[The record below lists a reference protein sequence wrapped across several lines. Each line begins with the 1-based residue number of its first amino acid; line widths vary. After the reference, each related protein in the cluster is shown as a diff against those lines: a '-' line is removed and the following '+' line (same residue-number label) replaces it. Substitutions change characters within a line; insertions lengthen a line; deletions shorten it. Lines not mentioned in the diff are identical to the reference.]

1 MTFSGRVHLFLSLLW
16 IASPVVIATDRVS
29 RVPLY
34 KRPNDELIAAHLK
47 RERDALYQLLH
58 LNQKEGANDKNHDP
72 KMEATKGRNL
82 RHRILPERSNSTDD
96 TTDGSIL
103 IKDYDNAQYFG
114 VVEIG
119 TPPQSFQVIYDT
131 GSSNLWVPRVGC
143 AHCGLPFGTTKSKF
157 DATQSSSFQED
168 GEDFEIMYGSGS
180 VSGTFSR
187 DSVALT
193 GDIVVED
200 QDFAQVSDAGG
211 LGIAYSLGKFDGIFG
226 LAFSSISVGFR
237 TTVFENAIRQH
248 QVDQPIFA
256 FYLGS
261 ENGRPG
267 ELTFGGYDSSKF
279 EGALNY
285 VKLDAATYW
294 QISMDSVHA
303 GAYERTALGN
313 DMTAIVDSGTSFITG
328 PRAEVDKLANAAGA
342 RANIMGEYT
351 IDCDTIGAIPDI
363 VFVIGGTEYTIPGS
377 KTVIQ
382 AQGTCLF
389 AFMATYV
396 PPPGPQWI
404 LGDVFM
410 REYYTVFNYHDKS
423 IGFAKA
429 VKDDP
434 GNVKYLGADPDEHG
448 CLLSA
453 GYSWCEYSNECH
465 RSWEESCGSED

>member
-1 MTFSGRVHLFLSLLW
+1 LLW
-16 IASPVVIATDRVS
+16 ITSPVVTATDRVS
-29 RVPLY
+29 RTTLY
-34 KRPNDELIAAHLK
+34 KRPNDELIAAHFK
-47 RERDALYQLLH
+47 RERDALYQILH
-58 LNQKEGANDKNHDP
+58 LNKKEGDNNHET

-82 RHRILPERSNSTDD
+82 RHRILQERSNSTDKSND
-96 TTDGSIL
+96 SIL
-103 IKDYDNAQYFG
+103 IKDYENAQYFG

-131 GSSNLWVPRVGC
+131 GSSNLWVPKLGC
-143 AHCGLPFGTTKSKF
+143 THCGLPFGTTKSKF
-157 DATQSSSFQED
+157 DDTQSSSFQED
-168 GEDFEIMYGSGS
+168 GEDFEIVYGSGS
-180 VSGTFSR
+180 VNGFFSK
-187 DSVALT
+187 DSVTLA
-193 GDIVVED
+193 GDIVVEN
-200 QDFAQVSDAGG
+200 QDFAQVSDASG
-211 LGIAYSLGKFDGIFG
+211 LGLAYSLGKFDGIFG

-237 TTVFENAIRQH
+237 TTVFENAIRQN

-256 FYLGS
+256 FYLGR
-261 ENGRPG
+261 ENGQPG

-285 VKLDAATYW
+285 IKVDAATYW

-303 GAYERTALGN
+303 GVYEKSASGN

-328 PRAEVDKLANAAGA
+328 PRAEVDKLAKAAGA

-351 IDCDTIGAIPDI
+351 IDCDKIGDIPDI
-363 VFVIGGTEYTIPGS
+363 VFVIGGTEYAIPGS

-396 PPPGPQWI
+396 PSPGPQWI

-429 VKDDP
+429 VKDD
-434 GNVKYLGADPDEHG
+434 GEEYYDSRHVHSLDNVKHLGEDRDEHG
-448 CLLSA
+448 CLRSA

-465 RSWEESCGSED
+465 RSWEASCGSED